1 MASYGEKI
9 LEFNSY
15 EFVLLKKSQQSFTLF
30 WFMGLKTIS
39 GIAGLVT
46 IIYDRMTK

>member
-15 EFVLLKKSQQSFTLF
+15 ELVLLQKSQRSFTLF

-46 IIYDRMTK
+46 ITYDRMTK